1 MAAAARKDDS
11 RPAGEPKNQPVPAGD
26 DVAKEVQ
33 RATDEAQAQG
43 FYGVE
48 TDPTPNE
55 HYTVAGVVEGKPT
68 PETDDE
74 AASEARKASGLR

>member
-1 MAAAARKDDS
+1 VAARNTGKSD
-11 RPAGEPKNQPVPAGD
+11 GEPQNQPIPAD
-26 DVAKEVQ
+26 DEVAKEVQ
-33 RATDEAQAQG
+33 RATDRAQEQG

-68 PETDDE
+68 PETDRN
-74 AASEARKASGLR
+74 AAAEARKAAGLA

>member
-1 MAAAARKDDS
+1 MAGARTS
-11 RPAGEPKNQPVPAGD
+11 RPAGEPENQPVPAD
-26 DVAKEVQ
+26 DGVAKAVQ
-33 RATDEAQAQG
+33 RATDKAQEQG

-68 PETDDE
+68 PETDED
-74 AASEARKASGLR
+74 AASEARKAAGLR